1 MASTR
6 VSKILLGID
15 ISIDAANY
23 VMGIAKKEGTGLIA
37 ITALRLP
44 SGANSNPL
52 TVVPPRSMAN
62 ISKPPGIKEA
72 PLHDET
78 CRLDITVHIRVK
90 FHASYGYAQVF

>member
-6 VSKILLGID
+6 VSKILLGMD

-23 VMGIAKKEGTGLIA
+23 VMGIVKKEDTGLIA

-44 SGANSNPL
+44 SGAISNPL
-52 TVVPPRSMAN
+52 KVVPPRSEAD
-62 ISKPPGIKEA
+62 IAKPPGIKEA

-78 CRLDITVHIRVK
+78 CRLDNTVHMRVK
-90 FHASYGYAQVF
+90 FHASYGYGQVF